1 MAEQR
6 EGGIRTKETK
16 HLTLSHIQVEAF
28 HRKDL
33 AEYFCEILSMD
44 HIASLL
50 IWSKDRVRPFDYAQG
65 FGLSQRKNDYHAHNR
80 KDTDDSF
87 DGQR

>member
-16 HLTLSHIQVEAF
+16 HLTLSHIQVETF

-33 AEYFCEILSMD
+33 AEYFCKIFSMD

-50 IWSKDRVRPFDYAQG
+50 ITRLVQVFI
-65 FGLSQRKNDYHAHNR
+65 GLIDQPGLEFQR
-80 KDTDDSF
+80 
-87 DGQR
+87 